1 MLSRKV
7 LQAAGP
13 IHSGIKV
20 RREHIVNQAFSW
32 MVAFF
37 LALAPVAGT
46 WAAESLN
53 FRGTLHLSPGANP
66 YYLNNNVDGS
76 GVLVGQ
82 IGFGG
87 RWIDRKGNELK
98 SLTTKTTP
106 PLLPSGGAKSL
117 VRLGNYYFI
126 TDDNAKGIARFD
138 ATGPKAWDSASWV
151 APVNPDGIGPES
163 ICTDGKRIFANN
175 DVNQDH
181 VHAFSATNKAAS
193 FTLTE
198 QWEAVLP
205 DGHRVRGLGY
215 DAGSGCL
222 YMHNGGDGTGTD
234 GGTTLYAIDAS
245 DGTVHKMGTHAG
257 EPRVYQVLRHGEEL
271 LVFGTSG
278 KLSVYDLTSDTMVGS
293 LKRQFDLKLSELYG
307 AAIIGDSLFVTS
319 KGGNLSSFRFG
330 R

>member
-1 MLSRKV
+1 M
-7 LQAAGP
+7 
-13 IHSGIKV
+13 
-20 RREHIVNQAFSW
+20 EHIVNRVFSW
-32 MVAFF
+32 MFAFF
-37 LALAPVAGT
+37 VTLAP
-46 WAAESLN
+46 AAETCAVESLS
-53 FRGTLHLSPGANP
+53 FRGTKHLTPGANP

-87 RWIDRKGNELK
+87 RWIDRKGKELK
-98 SLTTKTTP
+98 SLATRTTP

-117 VRLGNYYFI
+117 VRLGDYYFI

-138 ATGPKAWDSASWV
+138 ATGPKAWNSASWV

-163 ICTDGKRIFANN
+163 ICTDGKWLFANN
-175 DVNQDH
+175 DVDQDH
-181 VHAFSATNKAAS
+181 VHAFSVTNRDAS

-198 QWEAVLP
+198 QWKAVLP
-205 DGHRVRGLGY
+205 DGHRVRGLSY

-245 DGTVHKMGTHAG
+245 DGTVHKMGTHAD
-257 EPRVYQVLRHGEEL
+257 EPRVYQVLRHGDEL

-278 KLSVYDLTSDTMVGS
+278 KLSVYNLTSDTAIGS
-293 LKRQFDLKLSELYG
+293 LKRQVDLKLNELYG
-307 AAIIGDSLFVTS
+307 AAIMGDCLFVTS
-319 KGGNLSSFRFG
+319 KGGKLSAFRLA